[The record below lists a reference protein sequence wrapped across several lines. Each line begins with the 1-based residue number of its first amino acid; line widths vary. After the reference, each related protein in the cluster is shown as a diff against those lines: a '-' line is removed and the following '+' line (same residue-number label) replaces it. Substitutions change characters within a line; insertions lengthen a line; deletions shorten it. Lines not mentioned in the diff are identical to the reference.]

1 MNLRT
6 QVIFLLLAGLA
17 ILYVVFFTDV
27 VINRRRLR
35 MMLPHRR
42 IEAIPYTA
50 FFAAGIGLA
59 CVWFSAEYL
68 IFGSRPLPYPLRAS
82 PIVLPVLILS
92 AAAVKR
98 LRSR

>member
-6 QVIFLLLAGLA
+6 QVTLLLLAGLA
-17 ILYVVFFTDV
+17 ILYVVFFADL

-35 MMLPHRR
+35 TLPPHRR
-42 IEAIPYTA
+42 IEAIPYFA
-50 FFAAGIGLA
+50 FFAAGIGMA

-68 IFGSRPLPYPLRAS
+68 IFGTRPLPYPLRAS
-82 PIVLPVLILS
+82 PIVLPVVVLAS
-92 AAAVKR
+92 AAIKR